1 MRRTIASGQGRKAAS
16 RPRFSEQGIGSR
28 AVGID
33 LAAMC
38 FDPRNFHLK
47 QTNSLGQFV
56 LRIGAEVLCG
66 ELARGVALRA
76 RTINVF
82 HCLPSSPV
90 TVLAV
95 NKT

>member
-1 MRRTIASGQGRKAAS
+1 MRRAIASGPGRKAAS
-16 RPRFSEQGIGSR
+16 RPRFSEQGIGCR

-33 LAAMC
+33 LAAVR
-38 FDPRNFHLK
+38 FDPRNLHLK
-47 QTNSLGQFV
+47 QTNPLGQIV
-56 LRIGAEVLCG
+56 LRIGAKILCG
-66 ELARGVALRA
+66 ELARGIALRA